1 MTILE
6 LIENRNKAWE
16 AAKAFVDTKRDKDG
30 ILSAEDA
37 KTYAEMEQKV
47 KNLSAEIERMQA
59 MDAMERETHDMEEAQ
74 KRYKAFIA
82 PELRAMLEARFDRS
96 ILVDLL
102 MKEYDRLFYD
112 FLKRKH
118 VDFKRLSEM
127 MKSARILE
135 GGKAAA

>member
-1 MTILE
+1 MNDDNHAITD
-6 LIENRNKAWE
+6 
-16 AAKAFVDTKRDKDG
+16 F
-30 ILSAEDA
+30 
-37 KTYAEMEQKV
+37 YH
-47 KNLSAEIERMQA
+47 EI

-74 KRYKAFIA
+74 KRYRAFIA

-118 VDFKRLSEM
+118 EDFKRLSEM